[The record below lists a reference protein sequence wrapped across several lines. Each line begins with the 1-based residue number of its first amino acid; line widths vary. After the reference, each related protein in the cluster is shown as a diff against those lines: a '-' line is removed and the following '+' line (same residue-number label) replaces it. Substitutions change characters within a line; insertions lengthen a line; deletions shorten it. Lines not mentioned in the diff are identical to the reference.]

1 MQCILYTT
9 KDHQYKIRL
18 LSREA
23 VIMNKTA
30 YQMTPTIKDL
40 EQSNTSLK
48 LYTQMGIASMKLS
61 VCGFLYHYLV
71 VHHLHFSIKII
82 YRWIKLSILHSFYI
96 FIMLVNLSIRL
107 CLETQ
112 KVRRKENREENKEEK

>member
-1 MQCILYTT
+1 
-9 KDHQYKIRL
+9 
-18 LSREA
+18 
-23 VIMNKTA
+23 MNKTA

-61 VCGFLYHYLV
+61 VCGFLYHHLV
-71 VHHLHFSIKII
+71 VHHLHFSFKII
-82 YRWIKLSILHSFYI
+82 YQWIKLSRLHSFYI

-107 CLETQ
+107 CLETR